1 MNLYCISVK
10 SKNNI
15 NEQCSNKPKNGQLC
29 GVHLGCKHLILFKI
43 LENAI
48 NTVNMINTVNEQ
60 IDPINKSFSNIFDTH
75 MISETN
81 GSIIHSMPNML
92 EESIK
97 EPIKEIYEKD
107 VLFEKILTNK
117 IMSIFTLRKSIKHC
131 RLDNMINTNVSKQIL
146 ITNIKKYISLE
157 RYYLA
162 NEHKII
168 MIQSIFR
175 TRNILK
181 RTTCVNDMDIISYTS
196 KYDIPNKFFYIFY
209 DNISNRTYAY
219 DIRSL
224 LEIIK
229 SEYPSCPYTFRKFT
243 DEEKE
248 KIMSYCYTLYDKGIN
263 INMEKPPLS
272 PEEDLEMKMKDVFHK
287 INMLDNYANY
297 IWFKNLELN
306 ELINL
311 YIKCEDMWN
320 FRLAMTIESKTKIVN
335 DGQAFVIP
343 LGIIKNIKSKF
354 KLRHVLL
361 DDFYRFVTEGI
372 DRDERKLGAILI
384 LSALVE
390 VSNSAAY
397 ALPHLVM

>member
-131 RLDNMINTNVSKQIL
+131 KLDNMINTNVSKQIL

-243 DEEKE
+243 YEEKVN
-248 KIMSYCYTLYDKGIN
+248 IMIYCYTLYDKCIN

>member
-1 MNLYCISVK
+1 
-10 SKNNI
+10 
-15 NEQCSNKPKNGQLC
+15 
-29 GVHLGCKHLILFKI
+29 
-43 LENAI
+43 
-48 NTVNMINTVNEQ
+48 
-60 IDPINKSFSNIFDTH
+60 
-75 MISETN
+75 
-81 GSIIHSMPNML
+81 
-92 EESIK
+92 
-97 EPIKEIYEKD
+97 
-107 VLFEKILTNK
+107 
-117 IMSIFTLRKSIKHC
+117 
-131 RLDNMINTNVSKQIL
+131 
-146 ITNIKKYISLE
+146 
-157 RYYLA
+157 
-162 NEHKII
+162 
-168 MIQSIFR
+168 
-175 TRNILK
+175 
-181 RTTCVNDMDIISYTS
+181 
-196 KYDIPNKFFYIFY
+196 
-209 DNISNRTYAY
+209 
-219 DIRSL
+219 
-224 LEIIK
+224 
-229 SEYPSCPYTFRKFT
+229 
-243 DEEKE
+243 
-248 KIMSYCYTLYDKGIN
+248 
-263 INMEKPPLS
+263 MEKPPLS

>member
-60 IDPINKSFSNIFDTH
+60 IDPINNSFSNIFDTH

-131 RLDNMINTNVSKQIL
+131 KLDNMINTNVSKQIL

>member
-1 MNLYCISVK
+1 
-10 SKNNI
+10 
-15 NEQCSNKPKNGQLC
+15 
-29 GVHLGCKHLILFKI
+29 

-60 IDPINKSFSNIFDTH
+60 IDPINNSFSNIFDTH

-131 RLDNMINTNVSKQIL
+131 KLDNMINTNVSKQIL